1 VEVKIAV
8 ASSDGKNID
17 SHFGR
22 ACQFLVFLVENDG
35 WRYLETRKNA
45 PACEGQTHDDNRL
58 EATAALLAD
67 CQGVIINQIGPSAVD
82 VLISRR
88 ILPFAMSGA
97 VDEGLRTV
105 INSPRLR
112 YMRNK
117 GSDKTAAG
125 Q

>member
-1 VEVKIAV
+1 MEVKIAV

-22 ACQFLVFLVENDG
+22 ACQFLVFIVEDDG
-35 WRYLETRKNA
+35 CRYLETRKSA

-58 EATAALLAD
+58 EAAAALLAD
-67 CQGVIINQIGPSAVD
+67 CQGVIVNQIGPGAVD
-82 VLISRR
+82 VLIARR
-88 ILPFAMSGA
+88 ILPFAMSGD

-112 YMRNK
+112 YMRKK